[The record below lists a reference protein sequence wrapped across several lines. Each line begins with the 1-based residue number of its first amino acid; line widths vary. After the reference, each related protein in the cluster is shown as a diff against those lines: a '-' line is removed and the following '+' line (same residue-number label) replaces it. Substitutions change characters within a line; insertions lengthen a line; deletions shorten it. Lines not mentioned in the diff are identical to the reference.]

1 MSNSPVTLDQLA
13 AVGAGRVVGDGSV
26 RIVDVT
32 HDSRA
37 AGPDD
42 LFVAV
47 RGEKVDGHDFVDT
60 ATAAAVCVEESVST
74 TIPQLVVADTRAAL
88 PLLAAEVHGHPS
100 RHMQVVGI
108 TGTNGKTTVAHLV
121 AAIVEAAGE
130 VAGVVG
136 TVGARIGAEQLPLER
151 TSPEASDFQRLLRK
165 MVDAGVRTAAVEVSS
180 HAVVYGRTAATDFA
194 VVAFTNLSQDHLDF
208 HGDMETYFAA
218 KASLFAKTTGIAVI
232 NTDDEWG
239 KRLAD
244 MVAMPFLRVGT
255 DGDFSA
261 EELATGLAEST
272 FQLRT
277 PEGSYPVRLPMGGR
291 FNVENAL
298 MAAACTHAAGYSAES
313 IASGL
318 SSAAPAPGRM
328 EAVVVEDGPLVI
340 VDYAHTPN
348 GIEQVLQS
356 VAPLVDGR
364 VIVVVGAGGDRDAA
378 KRPEMGRA
386 ASQADLLFITSD
398 NPRSEDPEVIIAA
411 VAAGADGPAEVRII
425 EDRRRAIAEA
435 MHTGEIGDA
444 ILILGKGHELGQEIA
459 GVVHPFDD
467 RAVARDVA
475 GVR

>member
-1 MSNSPVTLDQLA
+1 MSNNPVTLDQLA
-13 AVGAGRVVGDGSV
+13 AVGAGRVVGDGAV
-26 RIVDVT
+26 RIFDVT

-47 RGEKVDGHDFVDT
+47 RGEKADGHDFVAST
-60 ATAAAVCVEESVST
+60 SAAAVCVEESVST
-74 TIPQLVVADTRAAL
+74 TTPQLVVADTRAAL
-88 PLLAAEVHGHPS
+88 PVLAAEVHGHPS

-208 HGDMETYFAA
+208 HGDKETYFAA

-232 NTDDEWG
+232 NTDDKWG

-244 MVAMPFLRVGT
+244 TVSMPLLRVGAA
-255 DGDFSA
+255 GDFSA
-261 EELATGLAEST
+261 EDLAPGLAEST

-298 MAAACTHAAGYSAES
+298 MAAACAHAAGYSAES

-318 SSAAPAPGRM
+318 SSAASAPGRM
-328 EAVVVEDGPLVI
+328 EAVVVEGGPLVI
-340 VDYAHTPN
+340 VDYAHTPD
-348 GIEQVLQS
+348 GIEQVLES

-386 ASQADLLFITSD
+386 ASQADLLFVTSD
-398 NPRSEDPEVIIAA
+398 NPRSEDPGAIIAA
-411 VAAGADGPAEVRII
+411 VAAGAEGPAEVRII
-425 EDRRRAIAEA
+425 EDRRRAITEA
-435 MHTGEIGDA
+435 VHTGEVGDA

-467 RAVARDVA
+467 RAVAREVA
-475 GVR
+475 GAR